1 MTPVLM
7 SDRTDFQLLREYF
20 DRQSQAAFCELVA
33 RYINLV
39 YSSALRQVRDPHAA
53 EDVTQTVFIILA
65 QKGRQ
70 IRAKAVLAGW
80 LLGVT
85 RFAARDHLKRT
96 RRRRHYEHAAAL
108 ERTAAMVSAQNNDSQ
123 SRNTKAAGDMQ
134 TRERLTVVLDDALAK
149 LGASARDAMIL
160 RFFENQSF
168 KQVGDR
174 LGITE
179 VAARQR
185 VFRSLEQLRGILRR
199 RGVSPRRETPPPAAA
214 NLPPSRSPPQQC
226 CQRHRR

>member
-85 RFAARDHLKRT
+85 RFASKDHLKRA

-108 ERTAAMVSAQNNDSQ
+108 ERTAAMVSAENNGSPNCHTTGASDP
-123 SRNTKAAGDMQ
+123 GDAHTPQ
-134 TRERLTVVLDDALAK
+134 QLNAILDDALAR
-149 LGASARDAMIL
+149 LGASARDAMML
-160 RFFENQSF
+160 RFF
-168 KQVGDR
+168 
-174 LGITE
+174 
-179 VAARQR
+179 
-185 VFRSLEQLRGILRR
+185 
-199 RGVSPRRETPPPAAA
+199 
-214 NLPPSRSPPQQC
+214 
-226 CQRHRR
+226 